1 MSDEETI
8 GVYDAKANEYAKCV
22 EQSEPDPTLLAFLAK
37 VKEGGRILDLGCG
50 VANASAVMRDEG
62 FQVDA
67 VDASASM
74 VALAN
79 KTHDIGAVQQRFD
92 ALKADGIYDGV
103 WANFSLLHTS
113 KADFPGHLSQVKTAL
128 KPDGIFHIGMKLG
141 EGEIRDSI
149 GRFYSYYS
157 FEELSGYLEAAGFTV
172 LDHALG
178 EGMGLSGEVSPWAT
192 ILSKR

>member
-8 GVYDAKANEYAKCV
+8 GVYDAKADDYAKMV
-22 EQSEPDPTLLAFLAK
+22 EQSEPDPTLLGFLGK
-37 VKEGGRILDLGCG
+37 VKAGGKILDLGCG
-50 VANASAVMRDEG
+50 IANASAVMRDKG
-62 FQVDA
+62 FNVDA

-74 VALAN
+74 VELAN
-79 KTHDIGAVQQRFD
+79 KSHDIGAVQQRFD
-92 ALKADGIYDGV
+92 ELTAVNIYDGI
-103 WANFSLLHTS
+103 WANFSLLHAS
-113 KADFPGHLSQVKTAL
+113 KADFSEHLKQVRTAL

-157 FEELSGYLEAAGFTV
+157 FEELSALLEVAGFEV

-178 EGMGLSGEVSPWAT
+178 EGAGLSGEISPWAT
-192 ILSKR
+192 ILSKA